1 MIDYAVK
8 IVVESWE
15 VLGQMSPYLIFGFLV
30 AGLLSVVIAPSWI
43 ERHLGGKGIMPVLK
57 AALFGVPLPLCS
69 CGVIPVAAS
78 LRQQG
83 ASRAATTSFLLS
95 TPQTGVDSIAV
106 TYALLGPLFAVFRPI
121 ISFLTGLLG
130 GLLVLV
136 TGANGEA
143 GKQSHENLLHNQCDD
158 GCCKPPKKQTKP
170 IRRIFEYGLI
180 DLPKDISSAMIFGII
195 VAGAMSALVPPGLLK
210 PYIGGGIISIIILM
224 AAGVPVYVCAT
235 ASVPIAVGF
244 IHMGASPGAA
254 LAFLIAGPA
263 TNAATITTTWKI
275 LGRKSA
281 LLFMFSVAFSAVVSG
296 LLLDWLAPQ
305 FDGFTSAMM
314 KHEHA
319 EGISMANHIWAVI
332 LTILLVNSSF
342 IYPKWKKRKELEKM
356 NENNGSQRYELIV
369 KGMTCSHCSGSVER
383 GLGNLPGVESVTVDL
398 RSGQVKVKG
407 NNLDKKQM
415 EGVVVGLGYSV
426 E

>member
-1 MIDYAVK
+1 MIDYLWK
-8 IVVESWE
+8 IVVESWA

-43 ERHLGGKGIMPVLK
+43 ERHLGGKGIKPVFK

-130 GLLVLV
+130 GFLVLI
-136 TGANGEA
+136 TGANGNA
-143 GKQSHENLLHNQCDD
+143 SKPHQVNLLQTQCND
-158 GCCKPPKKQTKP
+158 GCCVPKKPTTNP

-210 PYIGGGIISIIILM
+210 PYIGGGIVSIIILM

-281 LLFMFSVAFSAVVSG
+281 LVFMFSVAFSAVASG
-296 LLLDWLAPQ
+296 MLLDWLAPQ

-319 EGISMANHIWAVI
+319 EGISMANHVWAVI
-332 LTILLVNSSF
+332 LTILLVNSTY
-342 IYPKWKKRKELEKM
+342 IYPKWKQKKEMEKM
-356 NENNGSQRYELIV
+356 KENTGSQQIEITV
-369 KGMTCSHCSGSVER
+369 KGMNCSHCSASVER
-383 GLGNLPGVESVTVDL
+383 GLSGIAGVESVNVDL
-398 RSGQVKVKG
+398 KSGLVKVSG
-407 NNLDKKQM
+407 TNLDKKQM
-415 EGVVVGLGYSV
+415 AEVVDGLGYKV